1 MSVSGVLVDNKYEPI
16 SELCVKQTDITH
28 PKYPVIDMH
37 THFGPMLRGDGYVDM
52 YDTAETVEKL
62 KKAGVRKVLTLE
74 LLWEKG
80 YDRLLEKIHPYED
93 FILSFGSVDYS
104 RLDEPGFESMVWKT
118 VNDLKSKGAKGLKI
132 WKDLTFYMKD
142 KSDQYI
148 PVDDKRLQCI
158 WQASAEL
165 DMPILIHIGDPP
177 PFFKPVDRFN
187 EGYESLVD
195 HPEWSFTEPGMFN
208 FEQLMEQQ
216 QHLLEENPDTTFV
229 IAHVGS
235 YAENLEFVGKCMD
248 RYPNMYTDIAA
259 RLYQLGRQPYTAKK
273 FFEKYADRIMFG
285 TDYMAGGNPED
296 TYPAHYRFLETF
308 DEYFEHPDGNL
319 GWWRIYGIGLSDDIL
334 KKIYYENAERIL
346 KL

>member
-148 PVDDKRLQCI
+148 PVDDLY
-158 WQASAEL
+158 SL
-165 DMPILIHIGDPP
+165 DETEPFEVTKENGEYILSGPA
-177 PFFKPVDRFN
+177 VDKLLGRVN
-187 EGYESLVD
+187 LDDYESLQYFQRALRKLGMIDALREQGIGEGDTVRMGG
-195 HPEWSFTEPGMFN
+195 WSF
-208 FEQLMEQQ
+208 
-216 QHLLEENPDTTFV
+216 DFV
-229 IAHVGS
+229 
-235 YAENLEFVGKCMD
+235 D
-248 RYPNMYTDIAA
+248 
-259 RLYQLGRQPYTAKK
+259 
-273 FFEKYADRIMFG
+273 
-285 TDYMAGGNPED
+285 
-296 TYPAHYRFLETF
+296 
-308 DEYFEHPDGNL
+308 
-319 GWWRIYGIGLSDDIL
+319 
-334 KKIYYENAERIL
+334 
-346 KL
+346 